1 MLPAKV
7 LIFHE
12 DARPGY
18 YSFWT
23 KNSRIVGP
31 RSPFARDLLARD
43 YGYDSGEEWEDEGA
57 ADADNVD
64 DYDNDEGDG
73 EECDSDLESWQV
85 DDDEIEEVV
94 PDDRDLS
101 PSLLDLPPPPP
112 KRKAEPLSK
121 QPEKKRKIVVPLVP
135 YMKDPLWE
143 SIIGQCE

>member
-1 MLPAKV
+1 
-7 LIFHE
+7 
-12 DARPGY
+12 
-18 YSFWT
+18 
-23 KNSRIVGP
+23 
-31 RSPFARDLLARD
+31 
-43 YGYDSGEEWEDEGA
+43 
-57 ADADNVD
+57 
-64 DYDNDEGDG
+64 
-73 EECDSDLESWQV
+73 V